1 MRTSTSPFVR
11 WSNIVLALLMTL
23 TVMASASTRS
33 TAGTPSPERLDTVEW
48 GADCSVSYRL
58 TPSNPEAV
66 SFVRVRY
73 WAYDAV
79 RQRGSEMDAPGHTLN
94 MDAATRGPLEGT
106 LAWQDTGPT
115 TRLYVY
121 VSSFDRQGR
130 SIGSTTSSGI
140 CQPKT

>member
-1 MRTSTSPFVR
+1 MRTTPAPSLR
-11 WSNIVLALLMTL
+11 WGHVVFALLMTL
-23 TVMASASTRS
+23 TVMASSSTGS
-33 TAGTPSPERLDTVEW
+33 TAGTATPERLDAVEW

-58 TPSNPEAV
+58 TPANPAGV

-79 RQRGSEMDAPGHTLN
+79 RQRGFELDAPGHTHRF
-94 MDAATRGPLEGT
+94 DSGAPIEGT
-106 LAWQDTGPT
+106 LAWNDTGPT

-121 VSSFDRQGR
+121 VSSFDQQAR
-130 SIGSTTSSGI
+130 SIGSTSTSGI